1 MICSISGEIAT
12 DPVVSPKSGAIFQRK
27 HIVNYIAT
35 SGTDPITDEP
45 LTESELISLKVNEK
59 STAIAQPPP
68 PDPSNSSIP
77 SLLSTFQN
85 EWDAIVLEVFT
96 LKKQLQ
102 SAKQELSIA
111 LYRQDAAVNVAAKAI
126 RERDEAREAL
136 EKLSLSI
143 NLSDLPD
150 TNTPP
155 EEAEPKPK
163 KSKKSLSKGTLAKH
177 SSDKDSETI
186 DSEQIENI
194 VRARDELFRL
204 HKSQKVKLLFD
215 VDTFLKQKGVDIQS
229 IFEGEK
235 ISNYVYNKEID
246 TIVGVSQDKV
256 IKHSLVDGAS
266 TKLNLKNVKLIE
278 INNNGVVA
286 VLSGTK
292 IMFSNYKTIELNCEA
307 EQIICHPSL
316 DFFVV
321 LAAKK
326 WFVISTDSIVAS
338 RNGVLSLGALHYDG
352 EILATKNDDKIK
364 LYSIVSGDE
373 LGTFTAT
380 HENIAKLEFA
390 TNGYWLLALSTGD
403 NTSSI
408 QIFDLRK
415 GIEVQNL
422 QFNEVAT
429 KKIGNIM
436 FYSLHSFFKYL

>member
-59 STAIAQPPP
+59 STAIAQPSP

-143 NLSDLPD
+143 NLSDVPD

-163 KSKKSLSKGTLAKH
+163 KSKNLCRKERWQNIQTIKIVKQLILSK
-177 SSDKDSETI
+177 
-186 DSEQIENI
+186 
-194 VRARDELFRL
+194 
-204 HKSQKVKLLFD
+204 
-215 VDTFLKQKGVDIQS
+215 
-229 IFEGEK
+229 
-235 ISNYVYNKEID
+235 
-246 TIVGVSQDKV
+246 
-256 IKHSLVDGAS
+256 
-266 TKLNLKNVKLIE
+266 
-278 INNNGVVA
+278 
-286 VLSGTK
+286 
-292 IMFSNYKTIELNCEA
+292 
-307 EQIICHPSL
+307 
-316 DFFVV
+316 
-321 LAAKK
+321 
-326 WFVISTDSIVAS
+326 
-338 RNGVLSLGALHYDG
+338 
-352 EILATKNDDKIK
+352 
-364 LYSIVSGDE
+364 
-373 LGTFTAT
+373 
-380 HENIAKLEFA
+380 
-390 TNGYWLLALSTGD
+390 
-403 NTSSI
+403 
-408 QIFDLRK
+408 LR
-415 GIEVQNL
+415 I
-422 QFNEVAT
+422 
-429 KKIGNIM
+429 
-436 FYSLHSFFKYL
+436 

>member
-12 DPVVSPKSGAIFQRK
+12 DPVVSPKSGGIFQRK

-35 SGTDPITDEP
+35 SGTDPINDEP

-59 STAIAQPPP
+59 ATAIAQPPP

-136 EKLSLSI
+136 EKLSLTI
-143 NLSDLPD
+143 NLSDVPD
-150 TNTPP
+150 TNNKP
-155 EEAEPKPK
+155 EEMEPKAKRPK
-163 KSKKSLSKGTLAKH
+163 NSLSKESLAKY
-177 SSDKDSETI
+177 SQDKDGAKI

-194 VRARDELFRL
+194 VQARDELFKL
-204 HKSQKVKLLFD
+204 HKSQKVKLAFD
-215 VDTFLKQKGVDIQS
+215 VDTFLKQKGVDIQT
-229 IFEGEK
+229 IFKGEK
-235 ISNYVYNKEID
+235 ISTYVYNKDID
-246 TIVGVSQDKV
+246 TIVAVSQDKV
-256 IKHSLVDGAS
+256 IKYCFDDGAS
-266 TKLNLKNVKLIE
+266 TKLDLKNVKLVE

-292 IMFSNYKTIELNCEA
+292 IMFSNFKTIELNCEA
-307 EQIICHPSL
+307 QQIICHPSL
-316 DFFVV
+316 DFFVA
-321 LAAKK
+321 LAAKE

-338 RNGVLSLGALHYDG
+338 YNGLLSLGALHYDG
-352 EILATKNDDKIK
+352 EILATKNDNKIK

-373 LGTFTAT
+373 LGTFTPT
-380 HENIAKLEFA
+380 YENIAKLEFA
-390 TNGYWLLALSTGD
+390 TNGYWLLALSTAD
-403 NTSSI
+403 NISSI

-415 GIEVQNL
+415 GTEVQNL

>member
-12 DPVVSPKSGAIFQRK
+12 DPVVSPKSGSIFQRK

-35 SGTDPITDEP
+35 SGTDPINDEP

-59 STAIAQPPP
+59 ATAIAQPPP

-136 EKLSLSI
+136 EKLSSTI
-143 NLSDLPD
+143 NLSDVPD
-150 TNTPP
+150 MNNKP
-155 EEAEPKPK
+155 EEMEPKAKRPK
-163 KSKKSLSKGTLAKH
+163 NSSSKESSAKY
-177 SSDKDSETI
+177 SQDKDGAKI

-194 VRARDELFRL
+194 VQARDELFKL
-204 HKSQKVKLLFD
+204 HKSQKVKLAFD
-215 VDTFLKQKGVDIQS
+215 VDTFLKQKGVDIQT
-229 IFEGEK
+229 IFKGEK
-235 ISNYVYNKEID
+235 ISTYVYNKDID
-246 TIVGVSQDKV
+246 TIVAVSQDKV
-256 IKHSLVDGAS
+256 IKYSFDDGAS
-266 TKLNLKNVKLIE
+266 TKLDLKNVKLVE

-286 VLSGTK
+286 VSSGTK
-292 IMFSNYKTIELNCEA
+292 IMFSNFKTIELNCEA
-307 EQIICHPSL
+307 QQIICHPSL

-321 LAAKK
+321 LAAKE

-338 RNGVLSLGALHYDG
+338 YNGSLSLGALHYDG
-352 EILATKNDDKIK
+352 EILATKNDNKIK

-373 LGTFTAT
+373 LGTFTPT
-380 HENIAKLEFA
+380 YENIAKLEFA
-390 TNGYWLLALSTGD
+390 TNGYWLLALSTAD
-403 NTSSI
+403 NISSI

-415 GIEVQNL
+415 GTEVQNL

>member
-12 DPVVSPKSGAIFQRK
+12 DPVVSPKSGSIFQRK

-35 SGTDPITDEP
+35 SGTDPINDEP

-59 STAIAQPPP
+59 ATAIAQPPP

-136 EKLSLSI
+136 EKLSLTI
-143 NLSDLPD
+143 NLSDVPD
-150 TNTPP
+150 MNNKP
-155 EEAEPKPK
+155 EEMEPKAKRPK
-163 KSKKSLSKGTLAKH
+163 NSLSKESLAKY
-177 SSDKDSETI
+177 SQDKDGAKI

-194 VRARDELFRL
+194 VQARDELFKL
-204 HKSQKVKLLFD
+204 HKSQKVKLAFD
-215 VDTFLKQKGVDIQS
+215 VDTFLKQKGVDIQT
-229 IFEGEK
+229 IFKGEK
-235 ISNYVYNKEID
+235 ISTYVYNKDID
-246 TIVGVSQDKV
+246 TIVAVSQDKV
-256 IKHSLVDGAS
+256 IKYSFDDGAS
-266 TKLNLKNVKLIE
+266 TKLDLKNVKLVE

-292 IMFSNYKTIELNCEA
+292 IMFSNFKTIELNCEA
-307 EQIICHPSL
+307 QQIICHPSL

-321 LAAKK
+321 LAAKE
-326 WFVISTDSIVAS
+326 WFLISTDSIVAS
-338 RNGVLSLGALHYDG
+338 YNGLLSLGALHYDG
-352 EILATKNDDKIK
+352 EILATKNDNKIK

-373 LGTFTAT
+373 LGTFTPT
-380 HENIAKLEFA
+380 YENIAKLEFA
-390 TNGYWLLALSTGD
+390 TNGYWLLALSTAD
-403 NTSSI
+403 NISSI

-415 GIEVQNL
+415 GTEVQNL